1 MPRRA
6 SPTPLIVANWKM
18 QLSIGESVN
27 RAAVLKTKL
36 REVKGRFQVVLCPSF
51 LSLGGVKKTIRGSA
65 VRLGAQDVFWD
76 ERGAYTGEVSPMNL
90 KETGVEYVI
99 IGHSER
105 RQLLGETDAM
115 IGRKV
120 ISALGHGLTPIL
132 CVGETAHERNDGRH
146 ELVVTR
152 QLTNALKTAPPP
164 VGTGRLYIAYEP
176 IWAIGTGEPAS
187 PDQALDML
195 EFIRQTLIDLYSLDQ
210 VERSFR
216 VVYGGSVDAGNVRD
230 YVGPKAFHG
239 ALVGTASLDP
249 DTFVEVIKHI
259 DQGFTQPHGKPGV
272 LAREK
277 RVFLPDG

>member
-1 MPRRA
+1 MSRRA

-18 QLSIGESVN
+18 QLGVEESIG
-27 RAAVLKTKL
+27 RAAALKAKL
-36 REVKGRFQVVLCPSF
+36 RAVKGRFQVVVCPSF
-51 LSLGGVKKTIRGSA
+51 LSLAGVKKIMRGSA
-65 VRLGAQDVFWD
+65 LQLGAQDVFWD
-76 ERGAYTGEVSPMNL
+76 ARGAYTGEVSPLSL
-90 KETGVEYVI
+90 KEAGVEYVI

-115 IGRKV
+115 IGRKI

-132 CVGETAHERNDGRH
+132 CVGETAHERNEGRH

-164 VGTGRLYIAYEP
+164 IGNGRLYVAYEP

-216 VVYGGSVDAGNVRD
+216 AVYGGSVDAGNVRD

-249 DTFVEVIKHI
+249 ETFVDVITHI
-259 DQGFTQPHGKPGV
+259 DQGFTT
-272 LAREK
+272 K
-277 RVFLPDG
+277 R